1 MNIRPDLQ
9 QMLDEI
15 KADNAKMVND
25 MFTSGQVQLLENHG
39 YATEAEALAAL
50 PPCSMFQAS
59 RNIAGRW
66 THV

>member
-1 MNIRPDLQ
+1 MNTHPALQ

-15 KADNAKMVND
+15 KADSAKMVSD
-25 MFTSGQVQLLENHG
+25 MFTSGQVQMLANHG

-50 PPCSMFQAS
+50 PPCSVFQAS

>member
-1 MNIRPDLQ
+1 MRINPKLQ

-15 KADNAKMVND
+15 QADSAKMVSD
-25 MFTSGQVQLLENHG
+25 TIKSGQVQMLAAHG

-50 PPCSMFQAS
+50 PPCSVFQAS